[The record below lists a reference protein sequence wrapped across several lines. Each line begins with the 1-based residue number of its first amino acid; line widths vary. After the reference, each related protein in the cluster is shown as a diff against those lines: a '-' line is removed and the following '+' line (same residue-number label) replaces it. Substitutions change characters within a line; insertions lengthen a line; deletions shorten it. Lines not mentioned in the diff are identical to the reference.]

1 MMKNAAQNN
10 LFDLTGKVA
19 LVTGAGRG
27 LGKAIAIGLAE
38 HGADILA
45 VSRSIS
51 EVDAV
56 AAKVRAMGRKA
67 KSLAVDISRKPDVE
81 AMAALAQ
88 KEWGRADILVNNAG
102 VDRNQPAISYD
113 ESEWDRIV
121 GTNLKGYFL
130 CSQIIGRM
138 MLDQGSGSIVMNSSI
153 YGSTGAAD
161 NLPYG
166 ASKGGVN
173 QLTRMLA
180 VEWATKGVRV
190 NAIAP
195 GYMTPMSRD
204 DGQIGPG
211 EKVEAWV
218 RARTPMARRGRPEEL
233 VGPIVFLA
241 SEASSYVTGCVLAVD
256 GGWTAA

>member
-1 MMKNAAQNN
+1 MQQN

-19 LVTGAGRG
+19 VVTGAGRG
-27 LGKAIAIGLAE
+27 LGRMIALGLAK
-38 HGADILA
+38 HGADVLVASRTPRELDELA
-45 VSRSIS
+45 DTAQALGRTAVALKADVSRR
-51 EVDAV
+51 EDVDALV
-56 AAKVRAMGRKA
+56 DRAR
-67 KSLAVDISRKPDVE
+67 D
-81 AMAALAQ
+81 Q
-88 KEWGRADILVNNAG
+88 WGRIDILVNNAG
-102 VDRNQPAISYD
+102 VDKNQPAVDYD
-113 ESEWDRIV
+113 EAEWDRIL

-130 CSQIIGRM
+130 CSQAVGRL
-138 MLDQGSGSIVMNSSI
+138 MLAQGSGSIIMNSSI
-153 YGSTGAAD
+153 YGQTGAAD

-180 VEWATKGVRV
+180 VEWAPRGVRV

-204 DGQIGPG
+204 DGESGPG

-218 RARTPMARRGRPEEL
+218 KARTPMARRGRPEEL
-233 VGPIVFLA
+233 VGPVVFLA
-241 SEASSYVTGCVLAVD
+241 SDASSYVTGSILAVD